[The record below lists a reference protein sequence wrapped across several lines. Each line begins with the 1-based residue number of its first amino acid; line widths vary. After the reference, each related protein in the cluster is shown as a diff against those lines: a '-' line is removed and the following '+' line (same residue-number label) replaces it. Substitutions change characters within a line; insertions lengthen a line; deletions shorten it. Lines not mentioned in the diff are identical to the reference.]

1 MAKPNFHDR
10 SWQDIDWETWGSQFS
25 ILDRASSVG
34 ELQNGIATRYME
46 VQDLLSQLPPHA
58 GRAQSLVAAWR
69 QEVNGYGRTV
79 VFSESNR
86 ILRRLDDLHS
96 QATAQLQAARQ
107 AAKAARKA
115 RQRALLAGAA
125 TSAPA
130 RTSGAHAAHRS
141 SDHAA
146 DDFEGMRHSA
156 ATARQR
162 SDDVN
167 PGQQTAAMRWAA
179 VQAAMARECDG
190 CIADTA
196 KPVTARQFR
205 AAVDASGD
213 AVVEQL
219 QPARDNGM
227 VRIVVAGKTQFWTT
241 GLPNLEH
248 LGIAR
253 FSIYR
258 RDGNTRH
265 FAYVAGIRR
274 PEDAAAQR
282 EATERGAGQA
292 GSR

>member
-25 ILDRASSVG
+25 IVDRASSIG

-58 GRAQSLVAAWR
+58 GRVQSLVAQWR
-69 QEVNGYGRTV
+69 HEVNGYGRTV
-79 VFSESNR
+79 VFSESTR
-86 ILRRLDDLHS
+86 ILRRLDDLHG
-96 QATAQLQAARQ
+96 QVTAQLHAARQ

-115 RQRALLAGAA
+115 RQRALLASGAA
-125 TSAPA
+125 PVRA
-130 RTSGAHAAHRS
+130 GAAGQASHRS
-141 SDHAA
+141 SDHDT

-156 ATARQR
+156 ATSRQR

-190 CIADTA
+190 CVPDSA
-196 KPVTARQFR
+196 KPVTARQFKT
-205 AAVDASGD
+205 AVDASGE
-213 AVVEQL
+213 ASVEQF
-219 QPARDNGM
+219 QPARDNGL
-227 VRIVVAGKTQFWTT
+227 VRIVVAGRAQFWTT
-241 GLPNLEH
+241 GLPNLEN

-258 RDGNTRH
+258 RDGHTRR
-265 FAYVAGIRR
+265 FDYVAGLRR
-274 PEDAAAQR
+274 PEDTAAQR
-282 EATERGAGQA
+282 EIAERGG
-292 GSR
+292 G

>member
-1 MAKPNFHDR
+1 MARPNFHDR
-10 SWQDIDWETWGSQFS
+10 SWQDLDWDTWGPQFS

-58 GRAQSLVAAWR
+58 GRAQALVAAWR
-69 QEVNGYGRTV
+69 QEVNSYGRTV
-79 VFSESNR
+79 VFSESSR
-86 ILRRLDDLHS
+86 LLRRLDDLYS
-96 QATAQLQAARQ
+96 QVTAQLQAARQ

-115 RQRALLAGAA
+115 RQRALLAGAPV
-125 TSAPA
+125 PA
-130 RTSGAHAAHRS
+130 RTGVTHASHRS
-141 SDHAA
+141 SDHES

-162 SDDVN
+162 SDDVH

-179 VQAAMARECDG
+179 VQVAMARECDG
-190 CIADTA
+190 CSPDTA
-196 KPVTARQFR
+196 RPVTARQFKV
-205 AAVDASGD
+205 AVDATGE

-258 RDGNTRH
+258 RHGNTRR
-265 FAYVAGIRR
+265 FDYVAGIRR
-274 PEDAAAQR
+274 PEDTAAQR
-282 EATERGAGQA
+282 EAAERAAG
-292 GSR
+292 

>member
-25 ILDRASSVG
+25 IVDRASSVG

-58 GRAQSLVAAWR
+58 GRAHSLVAAWR
-69 QEVNGYGRTV
+69 AEVNGYGRAI
-79 VFSESNR
+79 VFSESTR
-86 ILRRLDDLHS
+86 VLRRLDELHA
-96 QATAQLQAARQ
+96 QVTAQLHAARQ

-115 RQRALLAGAA
+115 RQRSLVAGA
-125 TSAPA
+125 PA
-130 RTSGAHAAHRS
+130 STRAGGQAAHRS
-141 SDHAA
+141 SDADT

-156 ATARQR
+156 ATSRQR

-167 PGQQTAAMRWAA
+167 PAQLTAAARWAA

-190 CIADTA
+190 CLPDTA
-196 KPVTARQFR
+196 RPVNARQFR
-205 AAVDASGD
+205 TAVDAAGD
-213 AVVEQL
+213 AVVEQF

-227 VRIVVAGKTQFWTT
+227 VRIVVAGRAQFWTT
-241 GLPNLEH
+241 GLPNLET

-258 RDGNTRH
+258 RDGNTRR
-265 FAYVAGIRR
+265 FDYVAGIRR

-282 EATERGAGQA
+282 EAAERSG
-292 GSR
+292 

>member
-25 ILDRASSVG
+25 IVDRASSVG

-58 GRAQSLVAAWR
+58 GRAHALVAAWR
-69 QEVNGYGRTV
+69 AEVNGYGRTI
-79 VFSESNR
+79 VFAESTR
-86 ILRRLDDLHS
+86 VLRRLDDLHG
-96 QATAQLQAARQ
+96 QVTAQLHAARQ

-115 RQRALLAGAA
+115 RQRALLAG
-125 TSAPA
+125 TPA
-130 RTSGAHAAHRS
+130 STRAGGQAAHRS
-141 SDHAA
+141 SDAPA

-156 ATARQR
+156 ATSRQR

-167 PGQQTAAMRWAA
+167 PAQLTAAMRWAA

-190 CIADTA
+190 CLPDTA
-196 KPVTARQFR
+196 RPVNARQFR
-205 AAVDASGD
+205 TAVDAAGD
-213 AVVEQL
+213 AVVEQF

-227 VRIVVAGKTQFWTT
+227 VRIVVAGRVQFWTT
-241 GLPNLEH
+241 GLPNLET

-258 RDGNTRH
+258 RDGNTRR
-265 FAYVAGIRR
+265 FDYVAGIRR

-282 EATERGAGQA
+282 EADVRGA
-292 GSR
+292 